1 MRAVLRVDQASLL
14 PLADWLA
21 VGVAVVLPW
30 STSATA
36 IFISLWLIV
45 ALVTIDPLAL
55 KRELLTPAGGL
66 PVLLWG
72 LGAAGMLWADV
83 GWTERLRG
91 LDGFDRLLL
100 IPLLLAHF
108 RRSGRAGWVARA
120 LLISS
125 TFLLLASFVLVLTP
139 GLTWRG
145 HVLGVP
151 VHDDIFQSSLFLIC
165 GFSAVGYAV
174 LQNGIDR
181 RIAAALFVDGA
192 LFFSNFAF
200 VKISRVS
207 ILVVPILVIV
217 LGWQVRRWNGLFAIA
232 ILSAALGSLGLLF
245 SPTLQSRL
253 RQTIEEFETYRAANA
268 DTSIGEHL
276 AFLNESA
283 AIVASAPVFGHGTG
297 SIAEEFRL
305 ITAGKPGVS
314 GEATVNPHN
323 QTFAVAIQIG
333 VVGALVLW
341 AMWIAH
347 CALFLKWT
355 ADAWL
360 GMIVVVEN
368 IVSSIFHSHLFD
380 FNNGWLY
387 VLGVGVLGG
396 AVLGKRDDAPV
407 KSS

>member
-1 MRAVLRVDQASLL
+1 
-14 PLADWLA
+14 
-21 VGVAVVLPW
+21 
-30 STSATA
+30 
-36 IFISLWLIV
+36 
-45 ALVTIDPLAL
+45 
-55 KRELLTPAGGL
+55 
-66 PVLLWG
+66 
-72 LGAAGMLWADV
+72 
-83 GWTERLRG
+83 
-91 LDGFDRLLL
+91 
-100 IPLLLAHF
+100 
-108 RRSGRAGWVARA
+108 
-120 LLISS
+120 
-125 TFLLLASFVLVLTP
+125 
-139 GLTWRG
+139 
-145 HVLGVP
+145 
-151 VHDDIFQSSLFLIC
+151 
-165 GFSAVGYAV
+165 
-174 LQNGIDR
+174 
-181 RIAAALFVDGA
+181 
-192 LFFSNFAF
+192 
-200 VKISRVS
+200 
-207 ILVVPILVIV
+207 VPILVIV

-283 AIVASAPVFGHGTG
+283 VIVASAPVFGHGTG

-355 ADAWL
+355 PDAWL

-396 AVLGKRDDAPV
+396 AVLGKRNDAPV